1 MYKSVNRV
9 QADFKKIGL
18 HRVFLCGEPGFQ
30 SNAVAGIKRTAIGV
44 WQAHAENCP
53 SLSPHLGFLFLV
65 MRIEH
70 MT

>member
-1 MYKSVNRV
+1 MYKSVNSV

-18 HRVFLCGEPGFQ
+18 HRAFMCGKLGFQ

-53 SLSPHLGFLFLV
+53 SLSPYIGFLFFYV
-65 MRIEH
+65 RIIL
-70 MT
+70 